1 MLIGFYSGYMGGF
14 TNDDYQD
21 ESPTLA
27 WLRGSEIAIIWISRE
42 LVKLGHDVHIFSP
55 DSSHV
60 CEDKVTYH
68 KQELLQGWLNENNHE
83 HTRLIVWRYVNFF
96 IDYMVPNEFKG
107 KIVLWLHDY
116 TLQPA
121 WQGKRLTNDGSTLI
135 SNVKQH
141 IWKTVCVS
149 EHQAARV
156 RKFLNPVNVIGNGL
170 IPEMFQRTINKKIAG
185 RCVWTSAW
193 NRGLKV
199 LLDIWPEIQKKYTE
213 ATLHV
218 YGCNDDTKEEAIE
231 LQLLNMT
238 KTYQI
243 TVFGKSNNATVIKA
257 LEEADMF
264 IYPSIFVETYCT
276 SALEAQMAGCICV
289 VSDIGA
295 LPETIGDRG
304 LIVKF
309 DNRFYKRFVMAVTE
323 NIGLPPWSYDLRLK
337 AMTWASQQSWAKRAK
352 SWEQLLNR

>member
-1 MLIGFYSGYMGGF
+1 MRIAIYSGYMGGF
-14 TNDDYQD
+14 TNDDYQGLT
-21 ESPTLA
+21 PRLA

-55 DSSHV
+55 DKNGI
-60 CEDKVTYH
+60 CEDNVSYH
-68 KQELLQGWLNENNHE
+68 KQNTLQDWLFDNNNDN
-83 HTRLIVWRYVNFF
+83 TRLIIWRYVHFF
-96 IDYMVPNEFKG
+96 IDYVVPNEFKG

-121 WQGKRLTNDGSTLI
+121 WQGKQLTNNGATLI
-135 SNVKQH
+135 MNMKNH

-149 EHQAARV
+149 EHQADRV
-156 RKFLNPVNVIGNGL
+156 RKIINPVMVIGNGL
-170 IPEMFQRTINKKIAG
+170 IPEMFQKTLSKKIPG

-193 NRGLKV
+193 NRGLNV
-199 LLDIWPEIQKKYTE
+199 LLDTWPHIQASYPE

-218 YGCNDDTKEEAIE
+218 YGCNDDTREEAIE
-231 LQLLNMT
+231 KKLMEMS

-243 TVFGKSNNATVIKA
+243 TIFGKSNNATIIAA

-264 IYPSIFVETYCT
+264 TYPSNFVETYCT

-309 DNRFYKRFVMAVTE
+309 DNRFFNTFIMAVTE
-323 NIGLPPWSYDLRLK
+323 NIGLPSWSNDLRIK
-337 AMTWASQQSWAKRAK
+337 AMTWASQQSWASRAK
-352 SWEQLLNR
+352 TWENLLNG